1 MKPLSRQLIFGCVLL
16 ALLLSLWSR
25 AVTAAPSL
33 VDPRINR
40 LESQVRSL
48 QSQVTRLQSQLP
60 RAGGRQPMSNAPP
73 APDQPSLDQQFD
85 HLAILIIELQERVSR
100 LEENVAS
107 QTAHRSLR
115 D

>member
-1 MKPLSRQLIFGCVLL
+1 MAS
-16 ALLLSLWSR
+16 S
-25 AVTAAPSL
+25 SL

-60 RAGGRQPMSNAPP
+60 RASNSRTAPQSTSP
-73 APDQPSLDQQFD
+73 RPEEPSFDQQFD
-85 HLAILIIELQERVSR
+85 TLAILIIELQERVSV
-100 LEENVAS
+100 LEARIDATTSAS
-107 QTAHRSLR
+107 